1 MRGVDKHDS
10 PARDEGACSVDAVLF
25 DSNATY
31 VPFGSGS
38 FSADGP
44 SANAALAVGES
55 VIK

>member
-1 MRGVDKHDS
+1 MRGVDNHDS
-10 PARDEGACSVDAVLF
+10 TARDEGACSVDAVLF

-44 SANAALAVGES
+44 SANAA
-55 VIK
+55 